1 MIKMLLLSSLACFL
15 PLVLSNFGSLVDRV
29 SYTGSERLTLT
40 SNTGNACNDPSRD
53 LILDAIDLL
62 SAVVL
67 SPTVS
72 ESGLMLNEN
81 HTIKIIQ
88 AIELLHD
95 ASGMFELS
103 SLEATTRRL
112 EEEIPDDDD
121 YFSQYDDVKVTYD
134 SDNET
139 VVTVGEDVIVV
150 VEHGVY
156 HYVLNGSMLL
166 CCMVIGA
173 LMSGL
178 LMGVM
183 TLDPLMLGVK
193 SRAAK
198 TSEERIMAMKLMPFA
213 QNKNLVLVSILI
225 VNCAVNEALPVF
237 FDALLD
243 SPWLSILCSLTV
255 VVLVGEILPS
265 AYFTGTNQLSIA
277 FNLIPV
283 LRFVIILTSPISYP
297 LGKLMD
303 KYFHEG
309 DDRSAFKRGELSA
322 LVRIQ
327 YEERLASKRREAT
340 MAEDID
346 AKNSD
351 DGLGPSGPWN
361 ILGPLSCVIEDVE
374 HPVFCGNLPVCRE
387 MDNEIDDDDIAKV
400 EGALTLKTKKVGQSF
415 TSLRHVVAITADTV
429 LDEAKIVELYS
440 KGFSRIPVFKQFA
453 DGSGISG
460 ICGILLSKQLIMV
473 RKEDKR
479 RVSTLTLYRPPC
491 VSPETNFSDALN
503 IIQSGVG
510 VVRKSS
516 NMALVCINPEM
527 AMVALEKGQP
537 VPVEAG
543 VLGIIT
549 LENILEEL
557 IQEQIFDEKDRKF
570 TPATE
575 RIKWAVAKWKVF
587 TLRRRLEREGQNDD
601 EDDNPFNFVELREV
615 V

>member
-1 MIKMLLLSSLACFL
+1 MTRSTANTRSKL
-15 PLVLSNFGSLVDRV
+15 SLVRV
-29 SYTGSERLTLT
+29 IE
-40 SNTGNACNDPSRD
+40 
-53 LILDAIDLL
+53 AIDLL
-62 SAVVL
+62 SDVAL
-67 SPTVS
+67 SPS
-72 ESGLMLNEN
+72 ANKSGPLSNESDIL
-81 HTIKIIQ
+81 KILQ
-88 AIELLHD
+88 AIELLQD
-95 ASGMFELS
+95 ASGIAELS
-103 SLEATTRRL
+103 TLDTITRRL
-112 EEEIPDDDD
+112 EEDIPDDDD

-134 SDNET
+134 SDNDT

-156 HYVLNGSMLL
+156 HYVVNSVLL
-166 CCMVIGA
+166 LSCMAVGA

-193 SRAAK
+193 SRSAN
-198 TSEERIMAMKLMPFA
+198 TSEERIMAMKLMPFS

-243 SPWLSILCSLTV
+243 SPWLSILCALTV
-255 VVLVGEILPS
+255 VLLVGEILPS
-265 AYFTGTNQLSIA
+265 AYFTGTDQVRIA
-277 FNLIPV
+277 FRLIPV

-327 YEERLASKRREAT
+327 YEERLASQRREAE
-340 MAEDID
+340 MGDVQQS
-346 AKNSD
+346 KSD
-351 DGLGPSGPWN
+351 DTLGPPGTCD
-361 ILGPLSCVIEDVE
+361 ILGPLSCVIHDDER
-374 HPVFCGNLPVCRE
+374 PVFCGDIPVCRE

-415 TSLRHVVAITADTV
+415 TPLRQVVAVTADTV
-429 LDEAKIVELYS
+429 LDETKVVDLYS
-440 KGFSRIPVFKQFA
+440 KGFSRIPVFKEFA

-460 ICGILLSKQLIMV
+460 ICGILLTKQLIMV

-479 RVSTLTLYRPPC
+479 LVSTLTLYRPPC
-491 VSPETNFSDALN
+491 VSPDTNFSDALN
-503 IIQSGVG
+503 IIQSGNS
-510 VVRKSS
+510 RKSS
-516 NMALVCINPEM
+516 NMALVCTNPEL
-527 AMVALEKGQP
+527 ATVALGEGLP
-537 VPVEAG
+537 VPLEAG

-570 TPATE
+570 KPATE
-575 RIKWAVAKWKVF
+575 RLKWAVAKWKVF
-587 TLRRRLEREGQNDD
+587 TLRRRLEREQQAEDDD
-601 EDDNPFNFVELREV
+601 EDDNPFNFVELREIV
-615 V
+615 